1 MPPKR
6 GGRGGKRGPDLSWED
21 ADENA
26 PKDAELSKKMP
37 GPRFPPIKLKVP
49 RPIDA
54 SERASVNAYLQ
65 FRDLA
70 RKGPYFAILDPS
82 HLTDAKTGKVHSRLG
97 FDPFNDQEKYTAKF
111 HRRKRTVPDLSTR
124 DYELR
129 TFPQE
134 LWPGLDPKQK
144 NPIWKTVDAAA
155 IMARSHRLLKR
166 KREALPAADDDEEEK
181 EADGNETDESDP
193 LLMGSRRARNA
204 TKAAKQRRD
213 DSTTKKSK
221 EKKGLDAE
229 DDYGDDDARDNDDDD
244 EDGEEGAE
252 AEEQDSEFDESD
264 DADGDD
270 YNAEQYFDTGE
281 GDEDDFGGDDDGG
294 TY

>member
-54 SERASVNAYLQ
+54 SERGSADAYLR

-82 HLTDAKTGKVHSRLG
+82 HLTDEKTGKVHKRVG
-97 FDPFNDQEKYTAKF
+97 FDPFNDQEKYSAKF

-124 DYELR
+124 EYGG
-129 TFPQE
+129 Q
-134 LWPGLDPKQK
+134 
-144 NPIWKTVDAAA
+144 
-155 IMARSHRLLKR
+155 LLSI
-166 KREALPAADDDEEEK
+166 L
-181 EADGNETDESDP
+181 
-193 LLMGSRRARNA
+193 
-204 TKAAKQRRD
+204 
-213 DSTTKKSK
+213 
-221 EKKGLDAE
+221 
-229 DDYGDDDARDNDDDD
+229 
-244 EDGEEGAE
+244 
-252 AEEQDSEFDESD
+252 
-264 DADGDD
+264 
-270 YNAEQYFDTGE
+270 
-281 GDEDDFGGDDDGG
+281 
-294 TY
+294 